1 MVPDAFQS
9 VFLQKIIESL
19 RALSREAMDNLA
31 VRWRS
36 FVDKQHQSALGNAMM
51 SVFLYAVLALALFAF
66 FYTAFNASTLPP
78 LYNAATVTG
87 SVKLDGAAS
96 PIPVSLYGALVG
108 STQTSYNVTVS
119 PSALPVT
126 ATVSGGGIFVLI
138 VLLVSGDFIGRLCT
152 LVKLPALFGCLL
164 IGLIYK
170 IAVPTVMAGLPPAV
184 LKCFKDAAFSIILF
198 RAGINFDE
206 VVVRREFPQISKNFL
221 IPLLLEVV
229 FSSLAAY
236 GLLPNFGVP
245 WCIFA
250 GALASHQ
257 CFRCCRFACGTAK

>member
-1 MVPDAFQS
+1 MV
-9 VFLQKIIESL
+9 
-19 RALSREAMDNLA
+19 NLA

-36 FVDKQHQSALGNAMM
+36 FVDKQHQSTLGNAIM

-87 SVKLDGAAS
+87 SVKLDGASAS

-119 PSALPVT
+119 ASALPAT
-126 ATVSGGGIFVLI
+126 AAVSGGGIFVLI

-164 IGLIYK
+164 IGLMYK

-198 RAGINFDE
+198 RAGINFDD
-206 VVVRREFPQISKNFL
+206 VVIRREFPQISKNFL

-229 FSSLAAY
+229 FAALAAY

-250 GALASHQ
+250 GTTSTLTSQH
-257 CFRCCRFACGTAK
+257 FFCCLPPNNFCGTCTLSFDYPQVYYWPAPRLL